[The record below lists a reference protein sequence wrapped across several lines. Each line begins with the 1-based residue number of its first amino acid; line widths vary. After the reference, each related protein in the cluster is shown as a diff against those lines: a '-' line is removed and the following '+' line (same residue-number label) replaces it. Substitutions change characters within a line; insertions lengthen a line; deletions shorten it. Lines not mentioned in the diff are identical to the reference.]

1 MIMFK
6 EILPEKMYKGIYTS
20 TNDSHSGDVSMVKS
34 NAEIEKIL
42 KHFLDEVQQKYQ
54 IVSAYLY
61 GSFARGTSNKWS
73 DIDVAI
79 ISPDFSDDLFEERL
93 KLMKLAASIDDR
105 IEPKPFKKEMFD
117 PNDPLVDEI
126 QKNGIQVL

>member
-1 MIMFK
+1 MV
-6 EILPEKMYKGIYTS
+6 ER
-20 TNDSHSGDVSMVKS
+20 NADV
-34 NAEIEKIL
+34 EKIL
-42 KHFLDEVQQKYQ
+42 KHFLDEVQQKYH
-54 IVSAYLY
+54 IVGAYLY

-93 KLMKLAASIDDR
+93 NLMKLAASIDDR
-105 IEPKPFKKEMFD
+105 IEPKPFKKELFD

-126 QKNGIQVL
+126 QKNGIQLL

>member
-1 MIMFK
+1 MA
-6 EILPEKMYKGIYTS
+6 
-20 TNDSHSGDVSMVKS
+20 KS
-34 NAEIEKIL
+34 NSEIEKIL
-42 KHFLDEVQQKYQ
+42 KHFLNEVQQKYQ

-105 IEPKPFKKEMFD
+105 IEPKPFKKGLFD

-126 QKNGIQVL
+126 RKNGIQLL

>member
-1 MIMFK
+1 MA
-6 EILPEKMYKGIYTS
+6 EK
-20 TNDSHSGDVSMVKS
+20 NADV
-34 NAEIEKIL
+34 EKIL
-42 KHFLDEVQQKYQ
+42 KHFLNEVQNKYR

-61 GSFARGTSNKWS
+61 GSFAKGTSNKWS

-93 KLMKLAASIDDR
+93 NLIKLAASIDDR
-105 IEPKPFKKEMFD
+105 IEPKPFKKELFD

-126 QKNGIQVL
+126 QKSGIQLL

>member
-1 MIMFK
+1 
-6 EILPEKMYKGIYTS
+6 MYKGIYTS
-20 TNDSHSGDVSMVKS
+20 TNASDSGDVSMVKS

-42 KHFLDEVQQKYQ
+42 KHFLEEVQQKYQ

-105 IEPKPFKKEMFD
+105 IEPKLFKKELFD

-126 QKNGIQVL
+126 QKYGIQVL

>member
-1 MIMFK
+1 
-6 EILPEKMYKGIYTS
+6 MYKGIYTS
-20 TNDSHSGDVSMVKS
+20 TNASHSGDVSMAES
-34 NAEIEKIL
+34 NSEIEKIL
-42 KHFLDEVQQKYQ
+42 RHFLGEVQQKYQ

-105 IEPKPFKKEMFD
+105 IEPKPFKKEFFD

-126 QKNGIQVL
+126 QKNGIQLLGK

>member
-1 MIMFK
+1 
-6 EILPEKMYKGIYTS
+6 
-20 TNDSHSGDVSMVKS
+20 MVKS

-42 KHFLDEVQQKYQ
+42 KHFLEEVQQKYQ